1 MVNAFRTTSKTGD
14 FLNSSV
20 IATTIKTVTL
30 ARVTAIN
37 ADKYWIYA
45 DTSIGKVTVKDPKRV
60 FVKPT
65 TLDGFGDFQVGV
77 V

>member
-1 MVNAFRTTSKTGD
+1 MATTRAPVAVSAR
-14 FLNSSV
+14 V

-30 ARVTAIN
+30 AHVSAVN
-37 ADKYWIYA
+37 PDKYGIYA
-45 DTSIGKVTVKDPKRV
+45 DTSIGKVTVKDPHRV

-65 TLDGFGDFQVGV
+65 VLDGFGDFQVGV